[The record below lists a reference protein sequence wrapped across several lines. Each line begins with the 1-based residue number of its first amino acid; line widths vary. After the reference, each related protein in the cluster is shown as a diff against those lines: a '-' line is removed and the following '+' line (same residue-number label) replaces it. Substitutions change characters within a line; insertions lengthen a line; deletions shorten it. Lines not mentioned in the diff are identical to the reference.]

1 MSEVSNWSWR
11 SPSRNRKF
19 TLKSEAEY
27 NKIQFIWQPIA
38 ESGGLLL
45 EMQGK
50 NDVFG
55 LAPQFLSFDCK
66 WICLLCI
73 GVGWRFFTASF
84 IVNGNISYSF
94 ISHPKHNALC
104 PNPTSVFS
112 AQSLRVMLVIELWSK
127 TNWTRN
133 FKVGSR
139 ISYFHDSLRDIPKR
153 VCKTKKPKCRI
164 ILLIFQP
171 SHDQGKMGTCTF
183 NAKCS

>member
-1 MSEVSNWSWR
+1 MLEVSNSWSWR

-27 NKIQFIWQPIA
+27 NKTQFIWQPIA

-55 LAPQFLSFDCK
+55 LAPQFLSFDLK

-84 IVNGNISYSF
+84 IVNENIPYSF

-104 PNPTSVFS
+104 PNPTSVFPG
-112 AQSLRVMLVIELWSK
+112 SK
-127 TNWTRN
+127 PPSHASNWTMIENKLNEEFLRWDR
-133 FKVGSR
+133 GSVTPT
-139 ISYFHDSLRDIPKR
+139 IHS
-153 VCKTKKPKCRI
+153 
-164 ILLIFQP
+164 
-171 SHDQGKMGTCTF
+171 GTYRKECVRRK
-183 NAKCS
+183 NQSAV

>member
-19 TLKSEAEY
+19 TLKSEADY
-27 NKIQFIWQPIA
+27 NKTQFIWQPIA

-55 LAPQFLSFDCK
+55 LAPQFLSFGRK

-84 IVNGNISYSF
+84 IVNENILTHSF
-94 ISHPKHNALC
+94 RIQNITPCA
-104 PNPTSVFS
+104 PIPPPFFP

-139 ISYFHDSLRDIPKR
+139 ISYSHDSLRDIPKR
-153 VCKTKKPKCRI
+153 MCKTKKPKCRI

-171 SHDQGKMGTCTF
+171 SHDQGKMGTYTF

>member
-1 MSEVSNWSWR
+1 MLEVSNSWSWR

-27 NKIQFIWQPIA
+27 NKTQFIWQPIA

-153 VCKTKKPKCRI
+153 VCKTKKTKVPYN
-164 ILLIFQP
+164 
-171 SHDQGKMGTCTF
+171 TF
-183 NAKCS
+183 NFPTFSWSGKNGNMHF